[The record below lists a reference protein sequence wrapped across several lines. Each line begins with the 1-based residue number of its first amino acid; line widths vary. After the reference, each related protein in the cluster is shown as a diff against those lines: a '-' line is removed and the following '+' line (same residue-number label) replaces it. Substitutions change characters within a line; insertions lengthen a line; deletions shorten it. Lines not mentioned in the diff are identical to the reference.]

1 MTPLNP
7 SLDEFRRLAASGNV
21 VPVFAEFVVDAE
33 TPISAFKKLCRNGHS
48 FLFESTEK
56 NDVSGRFSFLGIE
69 SHAIIQSYG
78 RQIVI
83 VTKGHEQRF
92 ATANDP
98 LDEVRRLL
106 QSYNFVSRPDLPR
119 FSGGAV
125 GFLGYEGIRFFEAKV
140 PG

>member
-21 VPVFAEFVVDAE
+21 VPVFAEFVLDAE
-33 TPISAFKKLCRNGHS
+33 TPISAFKKICRNDHS

-69 SHAIIQSYG
+69 SRAIIQSYG

-83 VTKGHEQRF
+83 MTKGQEKPLN
-92 ATANDP
+92 TARTP
-98 LDEVRRLL
+98 LEGVTRL
-106 QSYNFVSRPDLPR
+106 
-119 FSGGAV
+119 
-125 GFLGYEGIRFFEAKV
+125 
-140 PG
+140 